1 MWNPH
6 FVILTLDFDYA
17 GRPCGGRINN
27 YLLEKSRVVGQLK
40 MERNFHVFYQLC
52 KGAEGKLRESCK
64 IESCDQFRYLARS
77 GCFDVEG
84 MDDVAEYEATRR
96 AMSHVGLSN
105 KACGPNPVPE
115 PNLNPHKDPNHRPS
129 TLFSSWW
136 LRSCTWATSS
146 SK

>member
-77 GCFDVEG
+77 GCFIVWRMDG
-84 MDDVAEYEATRR
+84 MSAVFPSAETKNATDSNIAAR
-96 AMSHVGLSN
+96 VGVGGGGVDAS
-105 KACGPNPVPE
+105 AAAP
-115 PNLNPHKDPNHRPS
+115 
-129 TLFSSWW
+129 
-136 LRSCTWATSS
+136 
-146 SK
+146 